1 MGNYENCVEQLIEER
16 VRSILKRLPDL
27 NPEERYACIME
38 NIEEICS
45 PIDMKD
51 VLMVPQFQDKEL
63 KG

>member
-1 MGNYENCVEQLIEER
+1 MSNYEDCVEQLIEER
-16 VRSILKRLPDL
+16 VRGILKRLPDL

-45 PIDMKD
+45 PIVMED